1 MIYLLGF
8 RFRTI
13 QIVNLS
19 RYLFNGSLSDGCCVM
34 VSDLSL
40 CLMFPDMQ
48 QRRIPTSVASAGF
61 LMPPTSGSSGHSMP
75 PGAVGSSTRDR
86 PPVNNYNHL
95 TEQALLRSAAR
106 EHQPHLHPK
115 KANGALW

>member
-1 MIYLLGF
+1 
-8 RFRTI
+8 
-13 QIVNLS
+13 
-19 RYLFNGSLSDGCCVM
+19 M

-40 CLMFPDMQ
+40 CFMFPDMQ

-61 LMPPTSGSSGHSMP
+61 VMPPTSGSSGHSMP

-115 KANGALW
+115 KVNGALW